1 MPPENP
7 FKPIR
12 KFLPRKLLVAALGVA
27 TINYV
32 GVVACGGATTDGTS
46 GDDKK
51 NVPPTSGNLPSPP
64 PTDASPPLP
73 PIPPTSGNL
82 PAPPP
87 DDGGADADAGD
98 AGDSGDAAGED
109 R

>member
-32 GVVACGGATTDGTS
+32 GVVACGGGSDGTS
-46 GDDKK
+46 GDDMKE
-51 NVPPTSGNLPSPP
+51 VPPTSGNLPSPP
-64 PTDASPPLP
+64 PSDASPPSP

-87 DDGGADADAGD
+87 DDGGADADAD
-98 AGDSGDAAGED
+98 ASDGAADAAGEG